1 MEGIKEE
8 EIMEGIKACF
18 GIFGSS
24 WILGGIRETGTL
36 GQIGRKILNSKEFLS
51 MEYQSLVCIEPSA

>member
-8 EIMEGIKACF
+8 EEEEEEGIMEGIKACF

-24 WILGGIRETGTL
+24 WILGGSVGNKRDWNARPNRAENI
-36 GQIGRKILNSKEFLS
+36 EF
-51 MEYQSLVCIEPSA
+51 